1 MALKLKGIELLSN
14 QQVRTLDLTVAQRE
28 EEMEEAEEVPMKG
41 TSASTA
47 ANTDIGKDH
56 HQTTQEDYTSLS
68 HFHES
73 DSRSSARF
81 M

>member
-47 ANTDIGKDH
+47 ANTDIGLTNAEKGLEVDPPA
-56 HQTTQEDYTSLS
+56 E
-68 HFHES
+68 
-73 DSRSSARF
+73 
-81 M
+81 